1 MNCREYEMYFNNAL
15 KKKIIDRPEENIC
28 KIYGHIYDLGLTL
41 ILNKVL
47 KQWKKKETYRHIGK
61 QHEEKIHRR
70 GERGQQICEQR
81 INLTS

>member
-1 MNCREYEMYFNNAL
+1 M
-15 KKKIIDRPEENIC
+15 
-28 KIYGHIYDLGLTL
+28 
-41 ILNKVL
+41 
-47 KQWKKKETYRHIGK
+47 KKKETYRHIGK